1 MSGDRIERE
10 ILIDASRERVWAVL
24 TEAKYVAHWFGDR
37 AEIDLKPGGKAKF
50 GWTAYGSTNEALIE
64 EVDPP
69 SFFSYRW
76 TNKSD
81 GELAEGNWT
90 LVEFSLTEVP
100 TGTFLQVVESGF
112 TSLHLSAAEQ
122 EKAAKENNEG
132 WTSELAELKEYAERS
147 AA

>member
-24 TEAKYVAHWFGDR
+24 TEAKHVAQWFGDS
-37 AEIDLKPGGKAKF
+37 AEIDLKPGGKAQF
-50 GWTAYGSTNEALIE
+50 GWTEYSATHQALIE
-64 EVDPP
+64 QVDPP

-100 TGTFLQVVESGF
+100 TGTLLQVVESGF
-112 TSLHLSAAEQ
+112 SSLHLSAAEQ
-122 EKAAKENNEG
+122 HKAAEDNTEG
-132 WTSELAELKEYAERS
+132 WISELAELKEYAER
-147 AA
+147 ATA

>member
-24 TEAKYVAHWFGDR
+24 TRAEYVAQWFGDS
-37 AEIDLKPGGKAKF
+37 AEIDLKPGGSAQF
-50 GWTAYGSTNEALIE
+50 GWTEYNATHKALIE
-64 EVDPP
+64 QVDPP

-100 TGTFLQVVESGF
+100 TGTLLQVVESGF
-112 TSLHLSAAEQ
+112 TSLHLTADEQ
-122 EKAAKENNEG
+122 QKAAKDNTDG
-132 WTSELAELKEYAERS
+132 WTSELAELKEYAEQ
-147 AA
+147 AAA